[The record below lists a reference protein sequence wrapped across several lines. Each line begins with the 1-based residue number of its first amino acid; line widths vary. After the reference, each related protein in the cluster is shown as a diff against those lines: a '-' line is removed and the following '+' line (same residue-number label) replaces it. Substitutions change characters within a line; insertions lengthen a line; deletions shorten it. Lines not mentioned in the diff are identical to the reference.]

1 MKRMEPSGTDCH
13 HYLAPYDPGD
23 PGATLSNSVLK
34 SKNSQMQTDHVT
46 VKQGRLFCFL
56 VSTVCDHSG
65 LLWCQRKASVRVFRD
80 SVSKGRD
87 KKDKQTLQAFLGA
100 DIHNTKEST
109 PSAASS
115 NVNIKFG
122 EMLTN
127 MWNLYFKASGLLW
140 WNWDIYT
147 LVKSKVKTPEWFC
160 VVDRPTQL
168 VCIWIFICCQQTN
181 ISDIPR

>member
-1 MKRMEPSGTDCH
+1 MKRMEPSDCH

-23 PGATLSNSVLK
+23 PGATLSKSVLCPK
-34 SKNSQMQTDHVT
+34 KKNSQADRPCNSKTGPT
-46 VKQGRLFCFL
+46 FLFSCIYRMRSFWL
-56 VSTVCDHSG
+56 VMMPEKSKCSRIPRF
-65 LLWCQRKASVRVFRD
+65 C
-80 SVSKGRD
+80 VSKGRD

-127 MWNLYFKASGLLW
+127 M
-140 WNWDIYT
+140 
-147 LVKSKVKTPEWFC
+147 
-160 VVDRPTQL
+160 
-168 VCIWIFICCQQTN
+168 
-181 ISDIPR
+181 